1 MSKRI
6 ETSIIINKPLDAV
19 WQEVKV
25 MENHVNWME
34 DAVKIDILSENNS
47 GIDTKMNVLTK
58 VGPVKLTDII
68 TVTEWK
74 EKESIGVIHE
84 GIVTG
89 EGIFYLT
96 ALNESQTEFRW
107 EETLKFPIYLGGVI
121 GEFFGSYVL
130 KYIWKIFHNFK
141 KINLPLKVV
150 LLIILT
156 KWLKEILLFCFQ
168 KKLKLV
174 R

>member
-6 ETSIIINKPLDAV
+6 ETSIIINKPLDTV

-58 VGPVKLTDII
+58 VGPIKLTDII

-89 EGIFYLT
+89 QGVFYLRKNDENST
-96 ALNESQTEFRW
+96 KFQWIED
-107 EETLKFPIYLGGVI
+107 LKAPYYLGGPI
-121 GEFFGSYVL
+121 AEFFGGFVL
-130 KYIWKIFHNFK
+130 KLIWKKNLMNLK
-141 KINLPLKVV
+141 RKI
-150 LLIILT
+150 
-156 KWLKEILLFCFQ
+156 
-168 KKLKLV
+168 
-174 R
+174 